1 MSYALIG
8 SSRGQ
13 PMGPWPVVKLGTRAR
28 ESTNGGQGSGLRQGG
43 CRNRKRGGAVRDR
56 HKAAEQRVAKLL
68 KSEVA
73 QDFRDRLGTALNAEH
88 DPDARKVLD
97 KIIDSLRAQI
107 DDRR

>member
-1 MSYALIG
+1 MADKVAACV
-8 SSRGQ
+8 RE
-13 PMGPWPVVKLGTRAR
+13 VVAIA
-28 ESTNGGQGSGLRQGG
+28 SG
-43 CRNRKRGGAVRDR
+43 GGAVRDR

-97 KIIDSLRAQI
+97 KIIDSLHAQI